1 MKYHSQRIALEDNRL
16 AATALTRLIAE
27 YDHLAS
33 WMHDKAFPLWA
44 TAGIHESGVTFEA
57 LDFDGQP
64 VLSDAVRVRVIAR
77 QIFVFSLAYERGWQP
92 ELCREIVRYNFD
104 ALTGR
109 CRRAD
114 GLLGKV
120 FDLSSTSLADDT
132 FCLYDTAF
140 ALLAMASATPVL
152 GSGITTQAIDE
163 VLAAM
168 EREVAREEGG
178 YIEEAVSA
186 PTRLQNP
193 HMHLFESLLAI
204 GENGNNAAASAM
216 RARLL
221 PFIQETFFDNELAIV
236 HERRGGD
243 HPLLFEPGHS
253 FEWVWLLWWAGESV
267 GADESFAA
275 RLYERAFGALT
286 DDQVASLEVAL
297 DESEADASCR
307 SWSQAEML
315 KAHLCRA
322 LSTDGE
328 AREVYLQRACRTARM
343 MHDLWLAPA
352 VDGGWHDHLSP
363 ERRLLSPNMP
373 ASSGYHLFGAIDFL
387 GRAIGRLTA

>member
-1 MKYHSQRIALEDNRL
+1 MT
-16 AATALTRLIAE
+16 ATSLTKLVAE
-27 YDHLAS
+27 YDQLAS

-44 TAGIHESGVTFEA
+44 TMGIHESGVTWEA

-64 VLSDAVRVRVIAR
+64 VASDAVRVRVIAR

-92 ELCREIVRYNFD
+92 ERCREIVQHNFD
-104 ALTGR
+104 ALTQR

-114 GLLGKV
+114 GLPGKV
-120 FDLSSTSLADDT
+120 FSLSSARLIDDT
-132 FCLYDTAF
+132 FCLYDAAF
-140 ALLAMASATPVL
+140 ALLAMASATRVL
-152 GSGITTQAIDE
+152 GPDSTITSIDE

-168 EREVAREEGG
+168 AQHVAREEGG
-178 YIEEAVSA
+178 YIEESVSSL
-186 PTRLQNP
+186 TRLQNP

-204 GENGNNAAASAM
+204 GEIGENPMASSIQ
-216 RARLL
+216 ARLL
-221 PFIQETFFDNELAIV
+221 SFIQETFFDNDLAIV
-236 HERRGGD
+236 HERRGGH

-253 FEWVWLLWWAGESV
+253 FEWVWLLWWAGEEV
-267 GADESFAA
+267 GTDESFAT
-275 RLYERAFGALT
+275 RLYERAFSALT

-297 DESEADASCR
+297 DQSEADASCR

-328 AREVYLQRACRTARM
+328 AREVYLHRACRTARM
-343 MHDLWLAPA
+343 MYDLWLAPA
-352 VDGGWHDHLSP
+352 VDGGWHDHFSP
-363 ERRLLSPNMP
+363 EGQLLSPNMP

-387 GRAIGRLTA
+387 GKTIGRLTA